1 MSIDTVESQMPEEV
15 PEQTE
20 QTEQTAEET
29 VLEALSAPEET
40 VPPDVTHRLA
50 EDFLLLNREFPAIQD
65 PNQLPDEVLD
75 TAVAEDIPLL
85 DAYLRFRW
93 QEEKRVRAEEER
105 RRQAAA
111 CSTGSLYQS
120 GTESHPEQDTFLRA
134 FRTALR

>member
-1 MSIDTVESQMPEEV
+1 MSIDTVESQQPEEV
-15 PEQTE
+15 SELPVE
-20 QTEQTAEET
+20 AT
-29 VLEALSAPEET
+29 VLEALSEPEE
-40 VPPDVTHRLA
+40 VMPPDVTHRLA
-50 EDFLLLNREFPAIQD
+50 EDFLLLNREFPDIQD

-111 CSTGSLYQS
+111 CSTGSLHQS
-120 GTESHPEQDTFLRA
+120 GPESHPEQDIFLRA